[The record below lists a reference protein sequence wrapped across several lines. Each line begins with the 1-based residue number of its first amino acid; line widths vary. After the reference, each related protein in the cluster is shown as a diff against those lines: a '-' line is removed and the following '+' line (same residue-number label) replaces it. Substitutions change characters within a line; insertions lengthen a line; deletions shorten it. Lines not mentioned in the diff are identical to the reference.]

1 MKRSSLTHTGF
12 TLLEIMLVV
21 AIIGLLAGSAM
32 YFMGDNLFVAQ
43 ETKVKADIRGIS
55 TQLTVYQ
62 ASNGFLPTTE
72 QGLKA
77 LVVKPTTEPIPR
89 NWRQGF
95 TEVPLDSWKQEYHY
109 REPGKHN
116 PNGFDLFSGGKD
128 RKPDTADDIGNWK
141 ES

>member
-55 TQLTVYQ
+55 TQLLVYQ
-62 ASNGFLPTTE
+62 GSNGFLPTTE

-95 TEVPLDSWKQEYHY
+95 TEVPLDSWKQEYQY

-116 PNGFDLFSGGKD
+116 PNGFDLFSAGKD